1 MNRQVCSYDMVAV
14 PSHAYTLT
22 DGEGDI
28 YLCNPRC
35 LCIWAVLLVTKSNL
49 PEGVRERSFILTGPG
64 GTRRSF
70 DNLVELAQ
78 WAAANAF
85 GKPDSEWLSIGQ
97 ELK

>member
-1 MNRQVCSYDMVAV
+1 MPLRLGGVTRDQIKFAR
-14 PSHAYTLT
+14 
-22 DGEGDI
+22 
-28 YLCNPRC
+28 RC
-35 LCIWAVLLVTKSNL
+35 A
-49 PEGVRERSFILTGPG
+49 ERSFILTGPS

-70 DNLVELAQ
+70 DNLVDLAR

>member
-1 MNRQVCSYDMVAV
+1 MITLRSYCV
-14 PSHAYTLT
+14 PERNVFA
-22 DGEGDI
+22 
-28 YLCNPRC
+28 
-35 LCIWAVLLVTKSNL
+35 ALVTKSNL
-49 PEGVRERSFILTGPG
+49 PEGVRERSFILTDPG

-78 WAAANAF
+78 WAAAIAF

>member
-1 MNRQVCSYDMVAV
+1 MSLHLGGATRDQIKFAR
-14 PSHAYTLT
+14 
-22 DGEGDI
+22 
-28 YLCNPRC
+28 RC
-35 LCIWAVLLVTKSNL
+35 ARALFYI
-49 PEGVRERSFILTGPG
+49 
-64 GTRRSF
+64 